1 MKTITPEEL
10 KARLDAGEALHL
22 LDVRREDEYET
33 FNLGGLLLPL
43 EKIQL
48 METDEIDDWKNE
60 EIITY
65 CRTGNRS
72 VIASQYLE
80 QMGFTNIVNLEGGV
94 VAWQEKNV

>member
-65 CRTGNRS
+65 FRTGNRS

>member
-10 KARLDAGEALHL
+10 KARLDAGEKFHL

-43 EKIQL
+43 EKIQV
-48 METDEIDDWKNE
+48 METDEIDDWKDD
-60 EIITY
+60 EIIMY

-80 QMGFTNIVNLEGGV
+80 QMGFTNLVNLVGGV
-94 VAWQEKNV
+94 VAWQEKNL